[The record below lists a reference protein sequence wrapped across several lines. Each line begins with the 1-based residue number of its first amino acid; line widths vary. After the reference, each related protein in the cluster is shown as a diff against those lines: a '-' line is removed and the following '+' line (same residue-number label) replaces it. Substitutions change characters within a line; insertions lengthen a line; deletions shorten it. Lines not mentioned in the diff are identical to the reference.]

1 MNFLGK
7 IPLSNRKIRII
18 GLGILVFLFA
28 ASNFFTYTQNLNIE
42 KELSQINTEHQ
53 PLLREIDEML
63 KEFIEVK
70 DKLTTFVID
79 ELTDVEPI
87 LKESLVIVRSAESLS
102 KKLTDEREQRLIKDF
117 TEKIKEYRVGMIAY
131 SEELQIRRTGEGVRS
146 WERTLLRLESSAH
159 DIAVEL
165 KNSILDE
172 IQRHQDVMANAALYS
187 KRMNIIVGLAG
198 ILIGIGIAILLQ
210 KTLSGPLNE
219 MASLSKKVADGDLR
233 LEITRTQDE
242 EINVL
247 THSFANMVNSLKGIL
262 TKIGNITGSISDVT
276 SQIAK
281 SSDDVMKATEV
292 QREAFE
298 ETSSAID
305 ELYTSI
311 SDIAS
316 STESLSEASRESSSA
331 IMETKTSIKAIA
343 ENAHTFTE
351 TANETASSV
360 EEMVATMKSIS
371 ENIDALSTASDEIA
385 SSIEEVYTTTK
396 DIEKSANDS
405 VSLAETV
412 MVNASEK
419 GMNAYRAAMEGM
431 EIIKKNV
438 TALATVINVL
448 GKKSQ
453 DIGMILNVINDVTD
467 QTHLLSVNAA
477 ILASKAGDHGR
488 GFAVVAD
495 QIKELAERASL
506 STNEIA
512 NLITAVQDET
522 QSSVKIAS
530 DGIQAVDK
538 GMKLAKEI
546 NEALSEIIG
555 SSKASTD
562 MAKSIQRATTEEA
575 VVIKQITAATENMTE
590 QTEAISRALQE
601 QYKGSTFILSETE
614 KVKDIS
620 QQVSSATNE
629 QKEVSDQIA
638 SAMENVAAQ
647 AFQIAESTG
656 NQKEKST
663 AILLSME
670 KIQNS
675 SQTLMSS
682 TQSMNT
688 VLGKL
693 KQESLNLI
701 STMEKFRV

>member
-305 ELYTSI
+305 ELNTSI

-453 DIGMILNVINDVTD
+453 DIGMILNV
-467 QTHLLSVNAA
+467 
-477 ILASKAGDHGR
+477 
-488 GFAVVAD
+488 
-495 QIKELAERASL
+495 ELAERASL